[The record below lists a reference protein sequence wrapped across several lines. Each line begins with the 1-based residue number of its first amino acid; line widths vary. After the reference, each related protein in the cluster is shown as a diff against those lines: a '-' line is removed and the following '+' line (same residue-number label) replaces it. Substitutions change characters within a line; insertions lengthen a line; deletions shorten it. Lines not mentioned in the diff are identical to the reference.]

1 VLQDLAPR
9 STLPDAETACA
20 EARRARAAL
29 EVSVERLRLL
39 RRRLVDSG
47 RIADAAAT
55 DADRSEVAAR
65 KDALHQAWQAAIA
78 ASEAES
84 DRRDATAAWLRGI
97 TETNQ
102 RMRVALRH
110 LSHARRQVALLESEL
125 QRADL
130 EAAAARIRTEAADAA
145 CAEARARRAT
155 AEEAAVGLDG
165 RDRASIVADAGGGLP
180 MEAAA
185 EEPLDAWDESDGPM
199 GIAWMIPRP
208 VDSPTVRRLL
218 AGDMATHAAMAT
230 ELAEMS
236 GQLPARYLLL
246 LEALVD
252 GLSAAAIDAGEL
264 AFDRDHPLWSQFSTE
279 EARLVIRGLRDLG
292 FRLDLQDGWFGGRS
306 PTAADLASALGF
318 AGYDVRSLRA
328 VPSGEQLR
336 ELPVSV
342 QIALLDHVRRTA
354 PDLTLDQVMRAVG
367 THAATLGELW
377 DEWGR
382 VRPLLVAGTPI
393 ADPVMPAGAAS

>member
-1 VLQDLAPR
+1 M
-9 STLPDAETACA
+9 
-20 EARRARAAL
+20 
-29 EVSVERLRLL
+29 ERLRVL

-47 RIADAAAT
+47 RIVEASAT
-55 DADRSEVAAR
+55 DADRTAVAAR
-65 KDALHQAWQAAIA
+65 KDELHQAWQAAMEMA
-78 ASEAES
+78 AAEP
-84 DRRDATAAWLRGI
+84 DRQDATAAWLRGI

-102 RMRVALRH
+102 RMRIALRQ
-110 LSHARRQVALLESEL
+110 LSHARRQVALLEVEL
-125 QRADL
+125 RRADL

-165 RDRASIVADAGGGLP
+165 RDRAGIVADAGGALP
-180 MEAAA
+180 TRAEA
-185 EEPLDAWDESDGPM
+185 EEPLDAWDESEGPM
-199 GIAWMIPRP
+199 GVAWVSPRP

-218 AGDMATHAAMAT
+218 AGDPATHAAMAT

-246 LEALVD
+246 LEAFVD

-328 VPSGEQLR
+328 VPSGAQLR

-354 PDLTLDQVMRAVG
+354 PDLTLEQVMRAVG
-367 THAATLGELW
+367 TRAADLGELW

-382 VRPLLVAGTPI
+382 VRPLLVAGAPS
-393 ADPVMPAGAAS
+393 ADPALMARPAG